1 MDYEVIVLYITTL
14 IVSFVNG
21 DKAFPFTLFG
31 LHVLDSLL
39 QWSRFC
45 VYVVLFPL

>member
-31 LHVLDSLL
+31 LHVLDSC
-39 QWSRFC
+39 SNGHVFVC
-45 VYVVLFPL
+45 M